1 MADIC
6 DYKIKV
12 HGPKN
17 ACYAFM
23 GSTSTYDEREILSES
38 GNDKNYELTFKGC
51 CKWGID
57 MYCHDFKGE
66 KPVALPRDAN
76 EAYAQAEDLY
86 WYHTVKERSEMFG
99 VEVWCNSGSSETF
112 ESAIAK
118 ILESGELT
126 IDDLKDNDEFNP
138 YMYEHY
144 NCGKEIFD
152 EMSEEINI
160 PFSFSNFEDE
170 DDDWDDEEE

>member
-12 HGPKN
+12 KGPKN

-23 GSTSTYDEREILSES
+23 GSTSKYDDVDIINEYGSDDNYILI
-38 GNDKNYELTFKGC
+38 FKGC
-51 CKWGID
+51 CKWAID

-86 WYHTVKERSEMFG
+86 WYHTVKERSEMFQ
-99 VEVWCNSGSSETF
+99 VEVWCNGGSPETF
-112 ESAIAK
+112 ESAIAE

-126 IDDLKDNDEFNP
+126 LDDIKENNEFTP

-144 NCGKEIFD
+144 NCGK
-152 EMSEEINI
+152 
-160 PFSFSNFEDE
+160 
-170 DDDWDDEEE
+170 

>member
-6 DYKIKV
+6 NYKIKV
-12 HGPKN
+12 HGRKN
-17 ACYAFM
+17 ACYAFL
-23 GSTSTYDEREILSES
+23 GSTSTLDEREIIKEF
-38 GNDKNYELTFKGC
+38 GDENDYTLIFKGC
-51 CKWGID
+51 CKWAID

-66 KPVALPRDAN
+66 KPVVLPRDAN

-112 ESAIAK
+112 ESAIAE
-118 ILESGELT
+118 ILELGELT
-126 IDDLKDNDEFNP
+126 LDDIKENNEFTP

-152 EMSEEINI
+152 DMPEEIDI
-160 PFSFSNFEDE
+160 PFSFDNFEDE
-170 DDDWDDEEE
+170 EDFDEDEE

>member
-12 HGPKN
+12 QGLKN

-23 GSTSTYDEREILSES
+23 GSTSKYDDVNVINEYGSD
-38 GNDKNYELTFKGC
+38 NNYTLIFSGC
-51 CKWGID
+51 CKWAID
-57 MYCHDFKGE
+57 MYCHDFNGQ
-66 KPVALPRDAN
+66 KPVELPENFDN
-76 EAYAQAEDLY
+76 AYKEAEDKY
-86 WYHTVKERSEMFG
+86 WYHTVKERSEMFR

-112 ESAIAK
+112 ESAIAY
-118 ILESGELT
+118 ILEAGELT
-126 IDDLKDNDEFNP
+126 IDDIKDNDEFTP

-152 EMSEEINI
+152 EMPEEINI
-160 PFSFSNFEDE
+160 PFSFDNFEDE
-170 DDDWDDEEE
+170 EEFDEEE